1 MLNLV
6 VQEVT
11 TGFLIVE
18 GGCYFI
24 LWKSMAYAAW
34 L

>member
-1 MLNLV
+1 MLYLM

-24 LWKSMAYAAW
+24 LWTSMAYAA
-34 L
+34 LL